1 MRASLY
7 LLLIIVADLLFLL
20 YGVDMLSI
28 SYTEATLFFE
38 GRGFVP
44 WLTRFFTSLLGQNDL
59 ALRLPFILFH
69 IASLPLL
76 YRVSRFYLP
85 KEEDRLLAVGLFVL
99 LPGVLSSALLVNSAS
114 IMIFL
119 TLLFLYWYHLGRS
132 RLYLP
137 LLFVILW
144 VDNSSIVLFLGLF
157 AYGLAH
163 RNRKLMMSAG
173 LLFLLG
179 LYLYG
184 FAMHGKP
191 RGYFLDLLGTYSLIF
206 SPLLFLYF
214 FYTMYRIWVK
224 ERKDILWYI
233 SFTALISSILISFRQ
248 RVMIEDFAPFVVI
261 SLPLML
267 SVFLRS
273 YRVRLPELRSVHRAT
288 FGLIVTIL
296 VVNFL
301 ITYFNPIL
309 YRFIEDPQKHFAY
322 RYHFAKTLAG
332 TLKAKNI
339 SAVKADPRLQKRLLF
354 YGIGE
359 GDTYLLT
366 QTPTPQTVEKVTIRY
381 MNHPVITFFVSK
393 LNK

>member
-1 MRASLY
+1 MRTTLY
-7 LLLIIVADLLFLL
+7 LALIVFADLLFLL
-20 YGVDMLSI
+20 YGVDTLSI
-28 SYTEATLFFE
+28 SYGEAKLFFDAH
-38 GRGFVP
+38 GFVP
-44 WLTRFFTSLLGQNDL
+44 WLTRLSTLLFGQSDL

-69 IASLPLL
+69 LISLPLL

-85 KEEDRLLAVGLFVL
+85 KERDRLLAVGLFVL

-119 TLLFLYWYHLGRS
+119 TLLFVYWFHLGR
-132 RLYLP
+132 RWLYLP
-137 LLFVILW
+137 LLFAILW
-144 VDNSSIVLFLGLF
+144 VDNSSIVLYLGLF
-157 AYGLAH
+157 SYALLHKNRPLLAV
-163 RNRKLMMSAG
+163 SG
-173 LLFLLG
+173 GLFLLG

-191 RGYFLDLLGTYSLIF
+191 RGYFLDLLGAYSLIF

-261 SLPLML
+261 SMPLML

-273 YRVRLPELRSVHRAT
+273 YRVRLPELRGMHRAT
-288 FGLIVTIL
+288 FGVIVTIL
-296 VVNFL
+296 IVNFL

-309 YRFIEDPQKHFAY
+309 YRYIENPRRHFAY
-322 RYHFAKTLAG
+322 KYHFAKELAEV
-332 TLKAKNI
+332 LHAKRI
-339 SAVKADPRLQKRLLF
+339 DAVTTDYQMQKRLLF
-354 YGIGE
+354 YGIDK
-359 GDTYLLT
+359 GDTYFVSES
-366 QTPTPQTVEKVTIRY
+366 PSPQTVQKVTIRY
-381 MNHPVITFFVSK
+381 MNYPAKSYFVSK